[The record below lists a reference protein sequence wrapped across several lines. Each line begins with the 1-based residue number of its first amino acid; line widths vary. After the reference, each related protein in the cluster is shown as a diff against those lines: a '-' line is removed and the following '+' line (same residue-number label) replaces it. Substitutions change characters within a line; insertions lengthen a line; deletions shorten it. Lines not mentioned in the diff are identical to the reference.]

1 MTNKRLS
8 KTQDIN
14 QIAVEILEEAV
25 GEPAPITPVGKKN
38 PAAVDLGRVSDLKGG
53 AARAKGLSLKK
64 RKAREKKL
72 DIGRAKSLVEEISE
86 NLAALPQDS
95 AKYAQL
101 RAEVEDLKAMLGRTD
116 AHLPLIEDRM
126 KSVHALSD
134 RAAVELRADGI
145 RVGIFLSEIG
155 RMLGLD

>member
-1 MTNKRLS
+1 MS
-8 KTQDIN
+8 
-14 QIAVEILEEAV
+14 E
-25 GEPAPITPVGKKN
+25 
-38 PAAVDLGRVSDLKGG
+38 S
-53 AARAKGLSLKK
+53 
-64 RKAREKKL
+64 KL

-95 AKYAQL
+95 PKYAQL
-101 RAEVEDLKAMLGRTD
+101 REEVEDLKALLGRAD

-134 RAAVELRADGI
+134 GAAMELRADGI
-145 RVGIFLSEIG
+145 RVGIFLREIG

>member
-1 MTNKRLS
+1 M
-8 KTQDIN
+8 
-14 QIAVEILEEAV
+14 
-25 GEPAPITPVGKKN
+25 
-38 PAAVDLGRVSDLKGG
+38 
-53 AARAKGLSLKK
+53 
-64 RKAREKKL
+64 RESKL

-101 RAEVEDLKAMLGRTD
+101 RAEVEDLRAMLGRAD
-116 AHLPLIEDRM
+116 AHVPLIEDRM

-134 RAAVELRADGI
+134 GAAVELRADGI
-145 RVGIFLSEIG
+145 RVGIFLREIG

>member
-1 MTNKRLS
+1 MGY
-8 KTQDIN
+8 DYI
-14 QIAVEILEEAV
+14 
-25 GEPAPITPVGKKN
+25 
-38 PAAVDLGRVSDLKGG
+38 VSDTLKTYPKITG
-53 AARAKGLSLKK
+53 
-64 RKAREKKL
+64 
-72 DIGRAKSLVEEISE
+72 
-86 NLAALPQDS
+86 NFT
-95 AKYAQL
+95 
-101 RAEVEDLKAMLGRTD
+101 RAEVEDLKAMLGSTD

>member
-1 MTNKRLS
+1 MRQS
-8 KTQDIN
+8 
-14 QIAVEILEEAV
+14 
-25 GEPAPITPVGKKN
+25 
-38 PAAVDLGRVSDLKGG
+38 
-53 AARAKGLSLKK
+53 
-64 RKAREKKL
+64 KL

-101 RAEVEDLKAMLGRTD
+101 RAEVEDLKAMLSRTD

-126 KSVHALSD
+126 KSVHTLSD

-145 RVGIFLSEIG
+145 RVGIFLREIG

>member
-1 MTNKRLS
+1 MS
-8 KTQDIN
+8 KSNLDI
-14 QIAVEILEEAV
+14 
-25 GEPAPITPVGKKN
+25 
-38 PAAVDLGRVSDLKGG
+38 D
-53 AARAKGLSLKK
+53 RAK
-64 RKAREKKL
+64 
-72 DIGRAKSLVEEISE
+72 ILVEEISA

-101 RAEVEDLKAMLGRTD
+101 RAEVEDLKAMLGSTD

-126 KSVHALSD
+126 KSVHSSFD

-145 RVGIFLSEIG
+145 RVGIFLREIG

>member
-1 MTNKRLS
+1 MS
-8 KTQDIN
+8 Q
-14 QIAVEILEEAV
+14 
-25 GEPAPITPVGKKN
+25 
-38 PAAVDLGRVSDLKGG
+38 S
-53 AARAKGLSLKK
+53 
-64 RKAREKKL
+64 KL

-126 KSVHALSD
+126 KSVHGLFD

-145 RVGIFLSEIG
+145 RAGMFLSEIG